1 MLELRRRPARDAD
14 PETRHERR
22 SWAHVRRAEIQ
33 YGRDLRGVAREIAQ
47 LVSMLGEGESENT
60 LIRALELYAE
70 TIRPWARASAA
81 RMLADVSRRDEAM
94 WNTLARSM
102 RRNLREELERMPIG
116 DLFRQLQESQVALIT
131 SLPLKA
137 AQQVH
142 EMMSEARISTAER
155 AGVLADRIGNLG
167 DITAARAMLIARTE
181 TARAASNLVQAR
193 AQFVGSEGY
202 IWRSSGD
209 TDVRPLHK
217 KLNGKYFKWS
227 EPPVSGERGEKAHA
241 GCIYN
246 CRCFSEPVLPD
257 YAAGQHLPRELWNV

>member
-1 MLELRRRPARDAD
+1 MREHAHDAD
-14 PETRHERR
+14 PETRRERR
-22 SWAHVRRAEIQ
+22 TWAQVRRAEIQ
-33 YGRDLRGVAREIAQ
+33 YGRDLRGVAREIGR
-47 LVSMLGEGESENT
+47 LVGMLAEGESENT

-81 RMLADVSRRDEAM
+81 RMLADVSRRDQAM

-102 RRNLREELERMPIG
+102 SRNLREEIEHMPLG
-116 DLFRQLQESQVALIT
+116 DLFRQLQASQVALIT

-142 EMMSEARISTAER
+142 EMMAEARISTAER
-155 AGVLADRIGNLG
+155 AGTLASRIGALG
-167 DITAARAMLIARTE
+167 DITASRAMLIARTE

-217 KLNGKYFKWS
+217 KLNGKYIRWDD
-227 EPPVSGERGEKAHA
+227 PPVAGERGEKAHA

-257 YAAGQHLPRELWNV
+257 YSAGQHLPRELWKL